1 MSFRKRNAV
10 ISAVPSARPD
20 GIPLRP
26 GQQQVHQ
33 PPQAPPGLRPSPLD
47 GRLTTSTG
55 TASLDTLL
63 AGHAGLPLGTS
74 LLVEEQ
80 GTTDFSGVL
89 LRYYAAEGLVQGHHV
104 HALAFPEAWKYE
116 LPALSYVS
124 KSSSGSTSSR
134 TFASA
139 DSAGD
144 KMKIAWRYE
153 ALGNSRSQAQPA
165 RERAGGSGSSV
176 FCHSYDLSKRLSTS
190 DIKGQFHSIP
200 SVSPLSW
207 SLEQLAEASP
217 LRLFIKHLQNSLSS
231 SPPNTIHRVIIP
243 SLLSPTLYPGSACDP
258 TEVLQFLHSL
268 RGLLRLYNKQLTAL
282 LTLPVSLYPRASG
295 LTRWMELLC
304 DGVMELIP
312 LPSVLGAGA
321 LPAVSSG
328 SGKDKK
334 DADKAQG
341 IVKVYT
347 MPVFH
352 ERGGGGSEGN
362 HFRDNLSF
370 SLSSSRGLVIT
381 PYSLPPMED
390 DDQKE
395 KSPASTVKD
404 GIDF

>member
-124 KSSSGSTSSR
+124 KSSSGSTPSR

-144 KMKIAWRYE
+144 KMKIAW
-153 ALGNSRSQAQPA
+153 
-165 RERAGGSGSSV
+165 
-176 FCHSYDLSKRLSTS
+176 
-190 DIKGQFHSIP
+190 
-200 SVSPLSW
+200 
-207 SLEQLAEASP
+207 
-217 LRLFIKHLQNSLSS
+217 
-231 SPPNTIHRVIIP
+231 